1 MISIKNKLLVLGVEG
16 SHFRVPGFVD
26 TKPQQSKPPN
36 LKYSMGI
43 NDVRTQVRTRGEI
56 QLVGRQAHIVPLFK
70 VDTEHPFRLT
80 DPDIGK
86 VRKEM

>member
-1 MISIKNKLLVLGVEG
+1 
-16 SHFRVPGFVD
+16 
-26 TKPQQSKPPN
+26 
-36 LKYSMGI
+36 MGI
-43 NDVRTQVRTRGEI
+43 NGVKTQVRTRGEI

-80 DPDIGK
+80 NLDIGK